1 MVINGDLPE
10 AILQFHSS
18 DSTRIITYAP
28 TPWQQRLINAERF
41 CQSFTMA
48 DMRQWVG
55 PAAQRWKNVG
65 KAAPN
70 FDLLE
75 IKICM

>member
-28 TPWQQRLINAERF
+28 TP
-41 CQSFTMA
+41 
-48 DMRQWVG
+48 
-55 PAAQRWKNVG
+55 
-65 KAAPN
+65 
-70 FDLLE
+70 
-75 IKICM
+75 